1 MKRFTKVMVALL
13 LVAAM
18 IVTLCPAVSAANYR
32 NFVDVPWSY
41 EVQYQ
46 DAINY
51 AADNG
56 LMLGYDSG
64 YFMPDQF
71 VTRQEFIVVMFRA
84 SGDTGTYNE
93 AAVFTDVSASSPF
106 YNAIGWAINKGITAG
121 TSATTFSPENLV
133 TREQAM
139 LFLYRFAGVLGHDRT
154 ADEDITQAA
163 DYARVEPY
171 AHTAISWAYEYGILT
186 RSANTASIN
195 PKETLLRKHSA
206 LYINRFR
213 RNVEGIVFGRDNYSF
228 NNNALGFF
236 SKYAPEYLITADDW
250 NLFGEYMLNEW
261 SDRDNPLDY
270 DSIGDY
276 TDIAWEGS
284 CYGMAIT
291 TILDYLGKIDV
302 NGDYCNDVDTLAE
315 IPSLIS
321 FGNPH
326 HNWVYDHDHPT
337 FEFALLESKIN
348 YYQFTQHIPRIAQW
362 SAFEIFSTELPDVLM
377 KLEHG
382 GIGIFSYFATYPSTD
397 ENGNPIEVSVNHAV
411 VIYGKPIETEKGYK
425 VRVYDNRNCE
435 RECWLEIEGF
445 KNADGSLSSHVGYI
459 TYSNIR
465 ENVLWAKYE
474 DDFSIYDTIGAE
486 YHANTTYAMNSSVLE
501 ESTLLEIRATG
512 DFTITN
518 AEGETLAFSISDKTG
533 VSGTMDVSSINFVPY
548 GESAVFQFF
557 VDPSDSFTCVADN
570 GYEVFAFRARTNG
583 DSGGESASTMT
594 DGSEE
599 LTAVMEPFVAE

>member
-213 RNVEGIVFGRDNYSF
+213 RNVEGIVLGRDNYSF
-228 NNNALGFF
+228 NNSSDDFVSAW
-236 SKYAPEYLITADDW
+236 APTRLLSRDDW
-250 NLFGEYMLNEW
+250 NRFGEYGLNQGLTAVEI
-261 SDRDNPLDY
+261 DGILD
-270 DSIGDY
+270 SQWNG
-276 TDIAWEGS
+276 A
-284 CYGMAIT
+284 CYGMAVS
-291 TILDYLGKIDV
+291 TILDYLGKIDMNGEYCIGV
-302 NGDYCNDVDTLAE
+302 NTLAE
-315 IPSLIS
+315 IPSPFDFTNNQHIDTT
-321 FGNPH
+321 
-326 HNWVYDHDHPT
+326 DHVHTNFPLT
-337 FEFALLESKIN
+337 VIESKIN
-348 YYQFTQHIPRIAQW
+348 LYQVSQRLP
-362 SAFEIFSTELPDVLM
+362 IFALYTDYGSPFDELPYMLEEM
-377 KLEHG
+377 EHG
-382 GIGIFSYFATYPSTD
+382 GLGIFSYGFNSLAGQFD
-397 ENGNPIEVSVNHAV
+397 EEGNALYDYDYHSVV
-411 VIYGKPIETEKGYK
+411 VYGKPVETDEGYK
-425 VRVYDNRNCE
+425 IRVYDNRDYQA
-435 RECWLEIEGF
+435 ECWLEIRIEEYIIGGETYRWDYGTITGLETQEDVVCCKF
-445 KNADGSLSSHVGYI
+445 ENDFTPFESFGAGPATSTSGINSLAESNTVMIEVVTDGDFVITNADGETIIMSHTNG
-459 TYSNIR
+459 
-465 ENVLWAKYE
+465 
-474 DDFSIYDTIGAE
+474 FGA
-486 YHANTTYAMNSSVLE
+486 
-501 ESTLLEIRATG
+501 
-512 DFTITN
+512 
-518 AEGETLAFSISDKTG
+518 
-533 VSGTMDVSSINFVPY
+533 SGTMPISSKNFIPC
-548 GESAVFQFF
+548 GDEAVFQFF
-557 VDPSDSFTCVADN
+557 VEGSENFTCTGQN
-570 GYEVFAFRARTNG
+570 GNEVSSFSVRDFGQTSG
-583 DSGGESASTMT
+583 DSASIMSADSI
-594 DGSEE
+594 D
-599 LTAVMEPFVAE
+599 AE